1 MNRGSLHICRTGWR
15 LALALLLWGSAVR
28 ASEVAADSTAE
39 GAAPSEAAAVAPLVA
54 GEDQQAFVDPVGESY
69 FGIMAKLGLG
79 LGLVILLVWGAVWLL
94 RQSSLGRQ
102 FGAMDG
108 AIRVVER
115 AFLAPKKAIYL
126 VEIGDRVL
134 ALGVSEENIALLAEW
149 PAGEL
154 ALATSKPRS
163 SRAFASPFKTLLGQM
178 KKGGFE
184 PEGGGP

>member
-1 MNRGSLHICRTGWR
+1 MPAVPVV
-15 LALALLLWGSAVR
+15 ALN
-28 ASEVAADSTAE
+28 AE
-39 GAAPSEAAAVAPLVA
+39 
-54 GEDQQAFVDPVGESY
+54 PVGESY

-102 FGAMDG
+102 FGSMDG

-115 AFLAPKKAIYL
+115 AFLGPKKAIYL
-126 VEIGDRVL
+126 VEIGDRIL

-154 ALATSKPRS
+154 ALATSEPRS
-163 SRAFASPFKTLLGQM
+163 SRAFTSPFKTLLGQM